1 MWKNEHKRIFIWN
14 VVIFLLLVLAVAGL
28 YKAIT
33 HVSRQ
38 ISAEDELLLAE
49 NTNQRKELVEARQ
62 ESLEAIRQTY
72 EGHLQTLSE
81 YLPGIVCWGDSLTA
95 GSSGGVSYPST
106 LQKYINVYL
115 CGSYDLR
122 YSLENADSI
131 ARLNKDDYKISIP
144 VVNMGAGQEDAAT
157 ILGRSGVVPY
167 VVSSDFVIPAGKESV
182 SIAIVSENG
191 KAVSPLTAGDAGV
204 NPVTIAGVEGTLTLS
219 QSQGQQVYQ
228 FTRLEAGT
236 PVSVAK
242 GTELVTACKDEYR
255 DYIHIVWLG
264 TYGDFGSPEKLV
276 EDTKLLLQRQQSGSD
291 RYLVIG
297 PCAIW
302 GNWFSGSKATLDAID
317 SAMLQAFGSRYIN
330 LRKYLMEDGL
340 RDAGITPSATDKMN
354 IGLGSVPES
363 FRSTV
368 GSADL
373 NAIAYDLIGKLIYSR
388 MDTLGFFDEVRDA
401 LNLDKSTQE
410 LLKYDPEYF
419 ERLLKQ

>member
-167 VVSSDFVIPAGKESV
+167 VVSSDFVIPAGKRF
-182 SIAIVSENG
+182 
-191 KAVSPLTAGDAGV
+191 P
-204 NPVTIAGVEGTLTLS
+204 P
-219 QSQGQQVYQ
+219 
-228 FTRLEAGT
+228 
-236 PVSVAK
+236 
-242 GTELVTACKDEYR
+242 
-255 DYIHIVWLG
+255 
-264 TYGDFGSPEKLV
+264 
-276 EDTKLLLQRQQSGSD
+276 
-291 RYLVIG
+291 
-297 PCAIW
+297 
-302 GNWFSGSKATLDAID
+302 
-317 SAMLQAFGSRYIN
+317 
-330 LRKYLMEDGL
+330 
-340 RDAGITPSATDKMN
+340 
-354 IGLGSVPES
+354 
-363 FRSTV
+363 
-368 GSADL
+368 
-373 NAIAYDLIGKLIYSR
+373 
-388 MDTLGFFDEVRDA
+388 
-401 LNLDKSTQE
+401 
-410 LLKYDPEYF
+410 
-419 ERLLKQ
+419 

>member
-1 MWKNEHKRIFIWN
+1 M
-14 VVIFLLLVLAVAGL
+14 
-28 YKAIT
+28 
-33 HVSRQ
+33 
-38 ISAEDELLLAE
+38 
-49 NTNQRKELVEARQ
+49 
-62 ESLEAIRQTY
+62 
-72 EGHLQTLSE
+72 
-81 YLPGIVCWGDSLTA
+81 
-95 GSSGGVSYPST
+95 
-106 LQKYINVYL
+106 
-115 CGSYDLR
+115 
-122 YSLENADSI
+122 
-131 ARLNKDDYKISIP
+131 
-144 VVNMGAGQEDAAT
+144 
-157 ILGRSGVVPY
+157 
-167 VVSSDFVIPAGKESV
+167 
-182 SIAIVSENG
+182 
-191 KAVSPLTAGDAGV
+191 